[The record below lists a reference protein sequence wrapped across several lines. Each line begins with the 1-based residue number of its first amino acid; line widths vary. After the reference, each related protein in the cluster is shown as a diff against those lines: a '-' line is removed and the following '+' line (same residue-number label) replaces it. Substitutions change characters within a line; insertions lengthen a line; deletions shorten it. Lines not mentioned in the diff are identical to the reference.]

1 MKIRSNNWSIKKIIS
16 SKIALNSKMLSD
28 NCEFTFWSTSATAT
42 TIDSK
47 NKLKNKMHDN
57 GAFPITFLQS
67 SHDWL
72 KIISN

>member
-1 MKIRSNNWSIKKIIS
+1 
-16 SKIALNSKMLSD
+16 MLSD

-67 SHDWL
+67 SHD
-72 KIISN
+72 